1 MTNEQIERLALE
13 CGFAKELPDGT
24 MGLRPGV
31 VEFARQ
37 VIEHMRQDGWR
48 QCAKGQHTSQNQ
60 DAVLIERLHTLA
72 ELMRNTADYMLHCP
86 DPAPQ
91 HAQELYGAAGV
102 IGKWIDEVEDDGK

>member
-1 MTNEQIERLALE
+1 MTLYILTRFYCPK
-13 CGFAKELPDGT
+13 CGTSWE
-24 MGLRPGV
+24 
-31 VEFARQ
+31 
-37 VIEHMRQDGWR
+37 
-48 QCAKGQHTSQNQ
+48 QHTSQNQ

>member
-37 VIEHMRQDGWR
+37 VIEHMRQDDWR
-48 QCAKGQHTSQNQ
+48 QFAKGQHTMQNQ
-60 DAVLIERLHTLA
+60 EAVLIERLHTLP
-72 ELMRNTADYMLHCP
+72 EVLQKTADYMRHCP
-86 DPAPQ
+86 VAALQ